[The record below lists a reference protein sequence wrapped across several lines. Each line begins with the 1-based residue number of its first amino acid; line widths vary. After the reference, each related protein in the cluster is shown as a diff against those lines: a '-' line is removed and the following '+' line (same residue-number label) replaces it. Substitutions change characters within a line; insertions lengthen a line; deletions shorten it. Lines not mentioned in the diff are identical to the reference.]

1 MKTTCVLLL
10 LALTALAVPI
20 LAVREEPVPD
30 PKHAAEMAANEAASP
45 FIALIKMLLGSGDA
59 SMNADA
65 STVAELAANAPGNM
79 SILVDG
85 VERAGLHTA
94 IADPNF
100 EATIFAPTNWAF
112 EVALVKLKI
121 TPAQLWTDKTA
132 LTNLLSYHTIQGKAL
147 SAADLHDGM
156 KLKTVSQ
163 HELTVKVDKVA
174 GTIIQGA
181 GGDAKVLAADICAG
195 KTIIHVIDTVLV
207 PPKPTTES

>member
-1 MKTTCVLLL
+1 MSTLLPS
-10 LALTALAVPI
+10 AAAALAVPV
-20 LAVREEPVPD
+20 LAVREEPVTN

-45 FIALIKMLLGSGDA
+45 FIALIKMLMGSGDG

-65 STVAELAANAPGNM
+65 STVAELAASAPGNM
-79 SILVDG
+79 SMLVDG

-132 LTNLLSYHTIQGKAL
+132 LTNLLRSAWL
-147 SAADLHDGM
+147 S
-156 KLKTVSQ
+156 VV
-163 HELTVKVDKVA
+163 HESWLCTDCMA
-174 GTIIQGA
+174 M
-181 GGDAKVLAADICAG
+181 C
-195 KTIIHVIDTVLV
+195 
-207 PPKPTTES
+207 